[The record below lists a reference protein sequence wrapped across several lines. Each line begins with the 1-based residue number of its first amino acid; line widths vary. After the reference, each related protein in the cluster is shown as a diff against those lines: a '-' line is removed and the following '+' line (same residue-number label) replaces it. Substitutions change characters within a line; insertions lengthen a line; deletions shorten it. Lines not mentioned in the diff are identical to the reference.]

1 MAGQIRIS
9 AWIGYNAVLS
19 HIQDKKRLLLLDGH
33 NSHTSLA
40 FTEFAERNNI
50 ILLCFPAHATHLL
63 QPLDVAI
70 FGSLKAQYTKMISSL
85 AKSELAI
92 NKVQFL
98 RIYIKIRDRI
108 ITPRVARSA
117 FKSVGID
124 TIVNAL
130 PVLSR
135 LPEDRKNTP
144 EQQNHDLPQTPRNS
158 HQLVSI
164 ASKIRSLERP
174 NRTSRQLWTKL
185 IKAAGHF
192 HSENVLLHQEIK
204 EVRQTLAYK
213 SVRTPMDQ
221 SKLSQAKILDSRE
234 IQDAISCRKQPK
246 MAQKR
251 QSQRQQSAQPL
262 SEVSHDDSVA
272 GSQDT
277 SSGSSPI
284 LGSSPEPGTDDD
296 DAFTSSDSSES
307 GF

>member
-1 MAGQIRIS
+1 VLVYKDKKAATLFRTQPGQRES
-9 AWIGYNAVLS
+9 ATVIECIGHTVPPPMVIFKGKAHMLGWFRHQQQIPQNWAFAVSQNGWTNQDIGLDWLQRCFEPHTRPQNAN
-19 HIQDKKRLLLLDGH
+19 QKRLLLLDGH

-135 LPEDRKNTP
+135 LPEDRKIIAWDKSRSATEISP
-144 EQQNHDLPQTPRNS
+144 ADEGSSMPLMVTYLLPIQKGNWWSIGKVEGRSTKWGERKQVAPKWGQILS
-158 HQLVSI
+158 LVS
-164 ASKIRSLERP
+164 
-174 NRTSRQLWTKL
+174 
-185 IKAAGHF
+185 
-192 HSENVLLHQEIK
+192 
-204 EVRQTLAYK
+204 
-213 SVRTPMDQ
+213 
-221 SKLSQAKILDSRE
+221 LD
-234 IQDAISCRKQPK
+234 
-246 MAQKR
+246 KR
-251 QSQRQQSAQPL
+251 R
-262 SEVSHDDSVA
+262 
-272 GSQDT
+272 GC
-277 SSGSSPI
+277 
-284 LGSSPEPGTDDD
+284 
-296 DAFTSSDSSES
+296 
-307 GF
+307 